1 MFASRTPLRDRI
13 LPLSPVYVAAPRT
26 FAGAFSA
33 PVIRTLRGAV
43 SNHWKPEVA
52 GEQPVSA
59 IDLAVPTIVEKKCS
73 RCGVPFNC
81 KQEAGC
87 WCAAMHLD
95 PAVLAELRT
104 RFSDCLCE
112 ACLRK
117 LAAREK

>member
-1 MFASRTPLRDRI
+1 
-13 LPLSPVYVAAPRT
+13 
-26 FAGAFSA
+26 
-33 PVIRTLRGAV
+33 
-43 SNHWKPEVA
+43 VA

-73 RCGVPFNC
+73 RCGAPFNC

-87 WCAAMHLD
+87 WCAAMRLD